1 MPLVS
6 SFFGILIYMF
16 WDEHN
21 PPHFHVKYNENEAV
35 ISLMPIS
42 IIKGDLP
49 KRIKSLVFEWTAEHH
64 MELLEN
70 WENAKSNKMINK
82 IKPLD

>member
-6 SFFGILIYMF
+6 SFFGILIYMY

-21 PPHFHVKYNENEAV
+21 PPHFHVKYGDEETV

-42 IIKGDLP
+42 IIKCIFPLKTDQ
-49 KRIKSLVFEWTAEHH
+49 FYH
-64 MELLEN
+64 EN
-70 WENAKSNKMINK
+70 
-82 IKPLD
+82 